1 MLVWASRE
9 AAELCGHSASDSP
22 HPPAHDVITQK
33 MTWCQ
38 LVHSRKILT
47 VRDVVRH
54 VSHPQSHFQRSQRD
68 FWETYFQGPNWV
80 LSQGKN

>member
-9 AAELCGHSASDSP
+9 AAEPCGHSASDSP

-38 LVHSRKILT
+38 LVHSRKMLT
-47 VRDVVRH
+47 VRDMVR
-54 VSHPQSHFQRSQRD
+54 
-68 FWETYFQGPNWV
+68 T
-80 LSQGKN
+80 